1 METCRL
7 EDMQYTNLG
16 VGECECVWGVRE
28 GREAAR
34 KRGKIYDI
42 FSPWIPNS
50 NFARDHPTITKLAGN
65 APTPPSSRGMD
76 GWTEGGRAPLI
87 HGHVGWG
94 PQILNKARAK
104 QADRQAGEK
113 ERGITHR
120 AGQGGSCD

>member
-1 METCRL
+1 
-7 EDMQYTNLG
+7 MQYTNLG

-50 NFARDHPTITKLAGN
+50 NFARDHPAITTHAGT

-76 GWTEGGRAPLI
+76 GSTEGGRKAPLI

-104 QADRQAGEK
+104 QARLTGRGEAPIK
-113 ERGITHR
+113 R
-120 AGQGGSCD
+120 AMAL